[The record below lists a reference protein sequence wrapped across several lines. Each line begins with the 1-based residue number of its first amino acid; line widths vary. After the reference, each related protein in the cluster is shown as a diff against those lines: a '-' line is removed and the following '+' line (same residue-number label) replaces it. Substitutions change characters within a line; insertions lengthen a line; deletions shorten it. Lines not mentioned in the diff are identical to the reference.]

1 VFAVADE
8 AAMTDRVRKVFADV
22 LGISP
27 GVITD
32 ETSPDNTS
40 QWDSMAAMSLVVAI
54 EDEFD
59 VRLSTAE
66 IVSMRSIAIVKK
78 VLTAKGVVDT

>member
-1 VFAVADE
+1 MRVA
-8 AAMTDRVRKVFADV
+8 KVFSEV

-27 GVITD
+27 NIITD
-32 ETSPDNTS
+32 ATSPDNTP
-40 QWDSMAAMSLVVAI
+40 QWDSMAAMNLVVAI

-66 IVSMRSIAIVKK
+66 IISMRNVAIVKR
-78 VLTAKGVVDT
+78 VLATKGVVDA

>member
-1 VFAVADE
+1 MMTIRVA
-8 AAMTDRVRKVFADV
+8 KVFSEV

-27 GVITD
+27 DTITD
-32 ETSPDNTS
+32 ETSPDNTP
-40 QWDSMAAMSLVVAI
+40 QWDSMAAMTLVVAI

-66 IVSMRSIAIVKK
+66 IVSMRNVAIVRK
-78 VLTAKGVVDT
+78 VLKTKGVVDA